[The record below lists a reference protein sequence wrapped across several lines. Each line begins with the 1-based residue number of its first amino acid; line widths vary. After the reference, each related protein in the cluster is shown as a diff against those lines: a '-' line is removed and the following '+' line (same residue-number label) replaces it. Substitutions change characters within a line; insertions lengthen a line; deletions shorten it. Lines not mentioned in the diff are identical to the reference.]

1 MIAHLAFRL
10 FDTNY
15 DGYIDKKEFKWMTTS
30 AKISNRTIDIV
41 FSVISPLFETKT
53 DPCIERCDT
62 DGDGKLDYQEFKSMI
77 FRSKARKE
85 ETISEEEK
93 DFKRK
98 TKTIKKDVSRKGK
111 KGKGSK

>member
-1 MIAHLAFRL
+1 
-10 FDTNY
+10 
-15 DGYIDKKEFKWMTTS
+15 MTSS

-41 FSVISPLFETKT
+41 FSVRLFLIKTETE
-53 DPCIERCDT
+53 PCIERCDT

-85 ETISEEEK
+85 ETINEEEK

-98 TKTIKKDVSRKGK
+98 AKTIKKDVSKKGK

>member
-1 MIAHLAFRL
+1 
-10 FDTNY
+10 
-15 DGYIDKKEFKWMTTS
+15 MTEP
-30 AKISNRTIDIV
+30 
-41 FSVISPLFETKT
+41 SV
-53 DPCIERCDT
+53 ERCDT

-98 TKTIKKDVSRKGK
+98 TKTIKKDVSKKRK

>member
-1 MIAHLAFRL
+1 MMTNLPESVNETL
-10 FDTNY
+10 FALQEELEPVVT
-15 DGYIDKKEFKWMTTS
+15 E
-30 AKISNRTIDIV
+30 
-41 FSVISPLFETKT
+41 SVISPLFATKT

-85 ETISEEEK
+85 ENINEEEK

-98 TKTIKKDVSRKGK
+98 AKTIKKDVPKKGK

>member
-1 MIAHLAFRL
+1 
-10 FDTNY
+10 
-15 DGYIDKKEFKWMTTS
+15 MTTS

-41 FSVISPLFETKT
+41 FSVSLPFLCLSLT
-53 DPCIERCDT
+53 PCYERCDK

-85 ETISEEEK
+85 EAINEEEK

-98 TKTIKKDVSRKGK
+98 VKTIKKDVPRKGK

>member
-1 MIAHLAFRL
+1 
-10 FDTNY
+10 
-15 DGYIDKKEFKWMTTS
+15 MTTS

-41 FSVISPLFETKT
+41 FSVIVNYVASTETE
-53 DPCIERCDT
+53 PCIERCDT

-85 ETISEEEK
+85 ENEEEK

-98 TKTIKKDVSRKGK
+98 AKTIKKDVSKKGK

>member
-1 MIAHLAFRL
+1 
-10 FDTNY
+10 
-15 DGYIDKKEFKWMTTS
+15 MTEP
-30 AKISNRTIDIV
+30 
-41 FSVISPLFETKT
+41 SV
-53 DPCIERCDT
+53 ERCDT

-98 TKTIKKDVSRKGK
+98 TKTIKKDVSKKGK